1 MRLRACEFLTHPC
14 KNSYAVYNWKMA
26 RDLSR
31 LVPSVNF
38 SNNFVSMEHFR
49 GHKLEDAVNCSQKFA
64 SLRPLKE
71 DTAATPFLE
80 YCSVH
85 PQFKLSLFCKQC
97 EVEICRECTTTSHR
111 RHEYTASSDK
121 IHEETR
127 RLGEATDSVVELL
140 EEMKQA
146 ISGVKEMKQRMR
158 NRKDNNINVTRE
170 VFDILRKA
178 IDERE
183 EQTIADIE
191 EGAYKREKALE
202 VSHLCLNK

>member
-1 MRLRACEFLTHPC
+1 MQNLF
-14 KNSYAVYNWKMA
+14 AVYNSKMA

-31 LVPSVNF
+31 LLVPSVNF

-49 GHKLEDAVNCSQKFA
+49 GHKLEDAVDCSQKFA

-71 DTAATPFLE
+71 DTAATPCSE

-85 PQFKLSLFCKQC
+85 PQLMLSLFCKQC
-97 EVEICRECTTTSHR
+97 EVEICRECTITRHR

-121 IHEETR
+121 IHEEAR
-127 RLGEATDSVVELL
+127 RLGEATDSVVEVLG
-140 EEMKQA
+140 EMKQA
-146 ISGVKEMKQRMR
+146 ISGVKEMKQRVR

-170 VFDILRKA
+170 VFATLRNA

-191 EGAYKREKALE
+191 EGAYKRERALE
-202 VSHLCLNK
+202 VSHLCLNKWII

>member
-1 MRLRACEFLTHPC
+1 MQYSFT
-14 KNSYAVYNWKMA
+14 VYNWKMA
-26 RDLSR
+26 RDLSQ

-71 DTAATPFLE
+71 DTAATPFSE

-85 PQFKLSLFCKQC
+85 PQLKLCFFCKQC
-97 EVEICRECTTTSHR
+97 EVEICRGCTTTSHK
-111 RHEYTASSDK
+111 RHEYTA
-121 IHEETR
+121 
-127 RLGEATDSVVELL
+127 LGEATNSMAELL
-140 EEMKQA
+140 EETKRA
-146 ISGVKEMKQRMR
+146 ISGVKEMKQRVR

-170 VFDILRKA
+170 MFATLRKA

-191 EGAYKREKALE
+191 EGAHKREKALE
-202 VSHLCLNK
+202 VSHLCLNKWII

>member
-1 MRLRACEFLTHPC
+1 
-14 KNSYAVYNWKMA
+14 MA

-49 GHKLEDAVNCSQKFA
+49 GHKLEDAVNCSQKFS

-71 DTAATPFLE
+71 DTAATSFSE

-85 PQFKLSLFCKQC
+85 PQLKLSLYCKQC
-97 EVEICRECTTTSHR
+97 GVDVCTECTTTRHR
-111 RHEYTASSDK
+111 RHEYTALSDK

-127 RLGEATDSVVELL
+127 RLGEATNSMAELL
-140 EEMKQA
+140 EDMKQA
-146 ISGVKEMKQRMR
+146 ISGVKEMKQRVR

-170 VFDILRKA
+170 AFATLRKA

-191 EGAYKREKALE
+191 EGTYKRERALE
-202 VSHLCLNK
+202 VSHPCA

>member
-1 MRLRACEFLTHPC
+1 MQKFIVAEDLE
-14 KNSYAVYNWKMA
+14 MA
-26 RDLSR
+26 RDISR

-49 GHKLEDAVNCSQKFA
+49 GHKLEDAVNCLQKFT

-71 DTAATPFLE
+71 DTAAVPFSG
-80 YCSVH
+80 YCFDH
-85 PQFKLSLFCKQC
+85 PQMKFDLFCKQC
-97 EVEICRECTTTSHR
+97 GVDVCRECTTTRHR

-127 RLGEATDSVVELL
+127 RLGEATDSTVEIL
-140 EEMKQA
+140 EDMKQA
-146 ISGVKEMKQRMR
+146 ISGVKEMKQRVR

-170 VFDILRKA
+170 VFATLRKA

-191 EGAYKREKALE
+191 EEAYKREKALE
-202 VSHLCLNK
+202 VSHLYVMCFSKLAVN